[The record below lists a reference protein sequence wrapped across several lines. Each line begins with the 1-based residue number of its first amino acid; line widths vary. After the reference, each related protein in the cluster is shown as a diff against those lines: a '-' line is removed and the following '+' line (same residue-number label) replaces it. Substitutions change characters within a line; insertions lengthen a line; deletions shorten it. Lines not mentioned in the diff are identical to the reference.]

1 MYAKKK
7 EKVIKKIIN
16 TNEMN
21 YKMDNIFPGMEGDE
35 ISQEEGQLIINYE
48 EDDGEVQNTNYRYYQ
63 QDLNNNNQNQKNVQ
77 NMKKQIYTKVRSD
90 SYNKPF
96 AKKVN
101 ISKYIYKTQRNFN
114 APKGNITTDF
124 IRFNNNSKYFIK
136 NPVKEKSRNK
146 INKNQSSNN
155 FYVTRNNKRNII
167 NTNNINNLGNN
178 TDIIDENYNY
188 IGINGENED
197 FGNINNTN
205 YYFRPK
211 INMEME
217 MGINNNNTEYI
228 QNETPIYVNIN
239 KNKGGNINL
248 NPQKR
253 QFVSANRR
261 INYYNKNENKDEPSP
276 RESRISYIY
285 DYSQENNKNSYYVES
300 PHNIK
305 YISAYPLKIKK
316 KNLNKN
322 KTDFIKLNNKNR
334 KTNNV
339 NDNDRLKK
347 LIEESKRKFDNIRQ
361 IEKKIKN
368 YFNLNGLNIENREL
382 YDQSATMIQSA
393 FRAYSSRL
401 HLYKEINLF
410 VNISLL
416 NDLLKK
422 IFLSRKKL
430 YWETFS
436 QNAKNYIP
444 DKIIDTISSN
454 NNNNNKIVY
463 TKNNSMKKMPISY
476 NKKNNIKN
484 NNMLLPQLI
493 TSFNY
498 IGNNENENFNLD
510 SEEMIK
516 KLKIENDE
524 LKKNYEI
531 LKEQYEKITNN
542 KNNIVKDTQASVDL
556 KLGGDGV
563 NIDLIN
569 SANEN
574 KDLLKLSKLKY
585 ITKNKALK
593 TKENLHKYFLKMY
606 YNALLLSKNIDKNK
620 TDEDIKDEKIE
631 TEKYKKLRNLI
642 TKKEKD
648 IKNIIRNKY
657 MIYYFKGKINEM
669 QTNNN
674 NINNDDNDKKDLI
687 NNDSHIENI
696 ENEKNKDNIQNEN
709 ENEKNENNI

>member
-7 EKVIKKIIN
+7 EKVIKRIIT

-21 YKMDNIFPGMEGDE
+21 YKMDNIYPGMEGDE

-48 EDDGEVQNTNYRYYQ
+48 DDEAEAQNTNYRYYQ
-63 QDLNNNNQNQKNVQ
+63 KDLNNNNQKNVQ

-101 ISKYIYKTQRNFN
+101 ISKYIYKTQRNSN

-146 INKNQSSNN
+146 INKNHSSNN
-155 FYVTRNNKRNII
+155 FYVHRNNKRNII

-178 TDIIDENYNY
+178 TDIIEDNYNY
-188 IGINGENED
+188 IGMNGGNED
-197 FGNINNTN
+197 IGNINNTN

-217 MGINNNNTEYI
+217 MEINNNNTEYI
-228 QNETPIYVNIN
+228 QNEIPIYVNIN

-261 INYYNKNENKDEPSP
+261 INYYNKNENRDEPTP

-334 KTNNV
+334 KTNN
-339 NDNDRLKK
+339 DNDRLKK
-347 LIEESKRKFDNIRQ
+347 LIEESKRKFDNIRE

-422 IFLSRKKL
+422 IFLSRKSL

-444 DKIIDTISSN
+444 DKIIDTISSSN
-454 NNNNNKIVY
+454 NNNNRIVY
-463 TKNNSMKKMPISY
+463 TKNNSLKKMPVSY

-484 NNMLLPQLI
+484 NNILLPQLI

-498 IGNNENENFNLD
+498 IGNNENNDNIDLN
-510 SEEMIK
+510 SKEMIK
-516 KLKIENDE
+516 KLKKENDE

-542 KNNIVKDTQASVDL
+542 KDNIVKDTQASVDL
-556 KLGGDGV
+556 KLGDGV
-563 NIDLIN
+563 NLDLIN

-574 KDLLKLSKLKY
+574 KGLLKLSKLKY
-585 ITKNKALK
+585 ITKNKVLK
-593 TKENLHKYFLKMY
+593 AKENLHKYFLKMY
-606 YNALLLSKNIDKNK
+606 YNALLLSKYNDKNK
-620 TDEDIKDEKIE
+620 TDEDIKDEKIDA
-631 TEKYKKLRNLI
+631 EKYKKLRNLI

-657 MIYYFKGKINEM
+657 MKYYFKGKINEM
-669 QTNNN
+669 LTNNN
-674 NINNDDNDKKDLI
+674 ANNDNNDKNDLI
-687 NNDSHIENI
+687 NNDNNIENI
-696 ENEKNKDNIQNEN
+696 ENEKNKENIQIENEN
-709 ENEKNENNI
+709 ENKKNENNI

>member
-7 EKVIKKIIN
+7 EKVIKEIIN

-21 YKMDNIFPGMEGDE
+21 YNIYPGMEGDE

-48 EDDGEVQNTNYRYYQ
+48 DDEGEVQNTNYRYYQ
-63 QDLNNNNQNQKNVQ
+63 QNLNNNNQKNVQ

-101 ISKYIYKTQRNFN
+101 ISKYIYKTQRNSN
-114 APKGNITTDF
+114 AQKSNITTDF

-146 INKNQSSNN
+146 INKHHSSNN
-155 FYVTRNNKRNII
+155 FYINRNNKRNII
-167 NTNNINNLGNN
+167 NTNNINNMGNN
-178 TDIIDENYNY
+178 TDIIEDNYKYNY
-188 IGINGENED
+188 IDMNGENEEI
-197 FGNINNTN
+197 GNINNTN
-205 YYFRPK
+205 YYFGPR
-211 INMEME
+211 INME
-217 MGINNNNTEYI
+217 INNNNTEYI
-228 QNETPIYVNIN
+228 ENETPMYVNIN

-261 INYYNKNENKDEPSP
+261 INYYNKNENKDEPSQ

-334 KTNNV
+334 HTNKD

-347 LIEESKRKFDNIRQ
+347 LIEESKRKFDNIRE

-422 IFLSRKKL
+422 IFLPRKRL
-430 YWETFS
+430 FWETFS
-436 QNAKNYIP
+436 QSVKNYISLATNP
-444 DKIIDTISSN
+444 SIDKITDTISSN
-454 NNNNNKIVY
+454 NNNNNNKIIY
-463 TKNNSMKKMPISY
+463 TKNNYKKKMPVSN
-476 NKKNNIKN
+476 NKKTNIKN

-498 IGNNENENFNLD
+498 IGNNKNGNVNLD

-516 KLKIENDE
+516 KLKMENDQ
-524 LKKNYEI
+524 LKNNYEI
-531 LKEQYEKITNN
+531 LKEQYEKITNNN

-556 KLGGDGV
+556 KLGDGV
-563 NIDLIN
+563 NLSLIN

-585 ITKNKALK
+585 LTKNKELK

-606 YNALLLSKNIDKNK
+606 YNALLSKNSDKNK
-620 TDEDIKDEKIE
+620 TDEDIKKIDV
-631 TEKYKKLRNLI
+631 EKYKKLKNLI
-642 TKKEKD
+642 VKKEKD

-669 QTNNN
+669 QINNN
-674 NINNDDNDKKDLI
+674 NNNDDNEKKDLI
-687 NNDSHIENI
+687 NNVNNIESI
-696 ENEKNKDNIQNEN
+696 ENEKNKENKENKQIDN

>member
-21 YKMDNIFPGMEGDE
+21 YKMDNIYPGMEGDE

-217 MGINNNNTEYI
+217 INNNNTEYI

-569 SANEN
+569 NANEN

-620 TDEDIKDEKIE
+620 TDEDIKDEKIK

-674 NINNDDNDKKDLI
+674 NINNNDNDKKDLI

>member
-7 EKVIKKIIN
+7 EKVIKRIIT

-21 YKMDNIFPGMEGDE
+21 YKMDNIYPGMEGDE

-48 EDDGEVQNTNYRYYQ
+48 DDEAEAQNTNYRYYQ
-63 QDLNNNNQNQKNVQ
+63 KDLNNNNQKNVQ

-101 ISKYIYKTQRNFN
+101 ISKYIYKTQRNSN

-136 NPVKEKSRNK
+136 NPVKEKGRNK
-146 INKNQSSNN
+146 INKNHSSNN
-155 FYVTRNNKRNII
+155 FYVHRNNKRNII

-178 TDIIDENYNY
+178 TDIIEDNYNY
-188 IGINGENED
+188 IGMNGENED
-197 FGNINNTN
+197 IGNINNTN

-217 MGINNNNTEYI
+217 MEINNNNTEYI
-228 QNETPIYVNIN
+228 QNEIPIYVNIN

-261 INYYNKNENKDEPSP
+261 INYYNKNENRDEPTP

-334 KTNNV
+334 KTNN
-339 NDNDRLKK
+339 DNDRLKK
-347 LIEESKRKFDNIRQ
+347 LIEESKRKFDNIRE

-422 IFLSRKKL
+422 IFLSRKSL

-444 DKIIDTISSN
+444 DKIIDTISSSN
-454 NNNNNKIVY
+454 NNNNRIVY
-463 TKNNSMKKMPISY
+463 TKNNSLKKMPVSY

-484 NNMLLPQLI
+484 NNILLPQLI

-498 IGNNENENFNLD
+498 IGNNENNDNVDLN
-510 SEEMIK
+510 SKEMIK
-516 KLKIENDE
+516 KLKKENDE

-542 KNNIVKDTQASVDL
+542 KDNIVKDTQASVDL
-556 KLGGDGV
+556 KLGDGV
-563 NIDLIN
+563 NLDLIN

-574 KDLLKLSKLKY
+574 KGLLKLSKLKY
-585 ITKNKALK
+585 ITKNKVLK
-593 TKENLHKYFLKMY
+593 AKENLHKYFLKMY
-606 YNALLLSKNIDKNK
+606 YNALLLSKYNDKNK
-620 TDEDIKDEKIE
+620 TDEDIKDEKIDA
-631 TEKYKKLRNLI
+631 EKYKKLRNLI

-657 MIYYFKGKINEM
+657 MKYYFKGKINEM
-669 QTNNN
+669 LTNNN
-674 NINNDDNDKKDLI
+674 ANNDNNDKNDLI
-687 NNDSHIENI
+687 NNDNNIENI
-696 ENEKNKDNIQNEN
+696 ENEKNKENIQIENEN
-709 ENEKNENNI
+709 ENKKNENNI